1 MPAVA
6 EETGAESKHGLC
18 AKSGPSHASL
28 FHALLN
34 QGFGSGFDG
43 AAADGEAGLAIGSVV
58 HAPSVFPQVSDILF
72 EFWRRLCGVGVET
85 QDATEEKVK
94 RRAAENTLTPFYPRR
109 AAEGNGEHLNTFL
122 SAEGAEGH
130 GEHLNTF
137 LSAEDAEGHGEH
149 LNTFLSAEDAEEHG
163 EHLNTFLSA
172 EGRRGARRT
181 PWPPQIMV
189 VEHDYQARNG
199 PMLPADVLH
208 MSHFE

>member
-94 RRAAENTLTPFYPRR
+94 RRAAE
-109 AAEGNGEHLNTFL
+109 GHGEHLNTFL
-122 SAEGAEGH
+122 SAEDAEGPENTLNPFYPRRATKGHGEHLNTLFCPRRTRRGMENTLNPFCPRRATEGH

-149 LNTFLSAEDAEEHG
+149 LKPFLSTKGHE
-163 EHLNTFLSA
+163 
-172 EGRRGARRT
+172 GARKT
-181 PWPPQIMV
+181 P
-189 VEHDYQARNG
+189 
-199 PMLPADVLH
+199 
-208 MSHFE
+208 